1 MNKQESNREGNQN
14 QLFLAVMVFLGIAII
29 YQIGLTAIAW
39 GKKHPYQATAISSLI
54 ICLLA
59 YWIYTSVPSFIKKNI
74 EEAQVTNGKGEDS
87 VFAGFSGR
95 KKIFINQS
103 FRRMH
108 TQVVGTTNAGKTES
122 VILPWIIDDIEKGRG
137 LVLIDGKSDRALL
150 DKIYAYACKHGR
162 ESDFHVLSLSD
173 HSISGTY
180 NPLIGS
186 SVDQITEKIMHSFDM
201 QNEYYKNI
209 QFDTLR
215 NILEVFREAKEVPNF
230 MKLREVLLDSGAL
243 QRLSEKV
250 QSPILRKAVLDFL
263 NNSKDKRKEL
273 ASGLVTQLGFFTSS
287 EMAPLFNTS
296 NPTISVS
303 KAMQENKILYF
314 QLPVLRNPILG
325 KAVAKMV
332 LQDIQGAVSERH
344 TSLQSEHTFFSV
356 YLDDFTEY
364 LTPQFVSLLNKS
376 RSANVGVVFAHQAI
390 GDLEVLGAEVKN
402 QILTNS
408 NLKVFMRTNEPD
420 SAEYFSKIIGTKQ
433 SSKVTRRQKAEL
445 FGAKVTNDG
454 SIREVEEFIFH
465 PNIFKSELGLG
476 QAVLVLPHKNGSKA
490 LKIKFV
496 PRPNLPRKDLPFVSK
511 PNPEYLQEPT
521 PPNSP
526 SGGAVSLAALAAEGV

>member
-1 MNKQESNREGNQN
+1 MKGIKMKKEETDN
-14 QLFLAVMVFLGIAII
+14 QLLYVIVGVFIIAII
-29 YQIGLTAIAW
+29 FQLGLILYKW
-39 GKKHPYQATAISSLI
+39 SKQHPFLSAMLAAGVLSLLVYFCYVRI
-54 ICLLA
+54 TDIVRKS
-59 YWIYTSVPSFIKKNI
+59 T
-74 EEAQVTNGKGEDS
+74 EEAEITNGKGEDS
-87 VFAGFSGR
+87 VFAGFSGY

-137 LVLIDGKSDRALL
+137 LILIDGKSDRALL

-173 HSISGTY
+173 QGISGTY

-215 NILEVFREAKEVPNF
+215 NILEVFREAKVTPNF
-230 MKLREVLLDSGAL
+230 LKLREALLDPVAI

-250 QSPILRKAVLDFL
+250 KSPILQKAVLDFL

-296 NPTISVS
+296 SPTISVS

-344 TSLQSEHTFFSV
+344 TSLQGEHTFFSV

-465 PNIFKSELGLG
+465 PNIFKSEMGLG
-476 QAVLVLPHKNGSKA
+476 QAVLVLPHKNGAKA

-496 PRPNLPRKDLPFVSK
+496 PRPNLPRVDLPIVAK

-526 SGGAVSLAALAAEGV
+526 GGGSVSLAALAAEGV